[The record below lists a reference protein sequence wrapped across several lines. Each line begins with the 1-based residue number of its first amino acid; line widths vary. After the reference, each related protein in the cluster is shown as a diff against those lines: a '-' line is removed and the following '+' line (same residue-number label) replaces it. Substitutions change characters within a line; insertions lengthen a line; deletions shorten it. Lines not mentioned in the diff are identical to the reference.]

1 MRSTSILALVPLLS
15 ASLAFSASP
24 RPQQSSSEPS
34 AQGWRQTQI
43 SNGTTHS
50 RFTLTGKFLKRP
62 AGDVSNPPSLA
73 VDCGSGRGSEGK
85 LIAGNLLVGVPLK
98 IHWVEPSE
106 IHGTSYYP
114 KVFVQL
120 RTDDEA
126 KKDKRKWTPGKDK
139 MSAVFSKY
147 SLKKILRAHT
157 VEITTQ
163 DDGGNDVVMQFDVP
177 SDSNAVEQ
185 ACDVDTKN

>member
-1 MRSTSILALVPLLS
+1 MRSTSVLALVPLLS

-24 RPQQSSSEPS
+24 RQQSSSEPS

-62 AGDVSNPPSLA
+62 AGDVSNPPSLT

-85 LIAGNLLVGVPLK
+85 LIAGNLLVGAPLK
-98 IHWVEPSE
+98 IHYVEPTE
-106 IHGTSYYP
+106 IHSTSYFP
-114 KVFVQL
+114 KVFV
-120 RTDDEA
+120 RIRVDDSTKSE
-126 KKDKRKWTPGKDK
+126 KRQWTPGKDK

-157 VEITTQ
+157 AEITTE
-163 DDGGNDVVMQFDVP
+163 DENGSDVAMQFDIP
-177 SDSNAVEQ
+177 DSTAVEQ
-185 ACDVDTKN
+185 ACNVDTKN